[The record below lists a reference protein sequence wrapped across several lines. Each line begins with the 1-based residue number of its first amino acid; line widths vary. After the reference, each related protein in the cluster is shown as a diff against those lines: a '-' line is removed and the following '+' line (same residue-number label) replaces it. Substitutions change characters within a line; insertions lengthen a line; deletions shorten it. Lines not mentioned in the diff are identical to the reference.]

1 MKSDSHHR
9 PEADPDPGGQAP
21 HRSPRRDARHV
32 MILEDEPLVALEL
45 QMIVEE
51 MGLMVCAILDNE
63 ADALDRARDA
73 PPDLIIA
80 DIQLRR
86 GNGLSA
92 AERIAQENCLDGW
105 RLPIIVVSG
114 NQNMIRPDQFER
126 VRFLTKPF
134 SDEALRQAVAEAM
147 AEDG

>member
-1 MKSDSHHR
+1 MKSDLHHR
-9 PEADPDPGGQAP
+9 PEAGADIDERAP
-21 HRSPRRDARHV
+21 IRSPQPGSCRV

-45 QMIVEE
+45 QMIIEE
-51 MGLMVCAILDNE
+51 MGLTVSAVLDNE
-63 ADALDRARDA
+63 ADALDEAKNN

-92 AERIAQENCLDGW
+92 AEAIAQGKGSGER
-105 RLPIIVVSG
+105 RLPVIVVSG
-114 NQNMIRPDQFER
+114 NQNMVRPDQFDR
-126 VRFLTKPF
+126 VRFLAKPF
-134 SDEALRQAVAEAM
+134 NDEALRRAVAEAM